1 MFNTLIES
9 SSHVREYKRRGSF
22 LLFTTFVYMVLVA
35 VFGVVG
41 IYAYDA
47 KLEKQSLEFV
57 TLMSLPMTV
66 DANQARAVDQHS
78 RPQSTSDKS
87 DAVPE
92 RETPMVDV
100 DRPEVAPEGVST
112 APNKNLP
119 RPSTGPL
126 GWGHPS
132 TIVND
137 GGGGM
142 PPGPSGYV
150 VQGGREVKLPDN
162 PPPPE
167 PPREPKVV
175 SRGVITGNAISLPKP
190 VYSEIA
196 KRMRVEGVVR
206 VQVLVDLDGRVV
218 SASVL
223 NGSPYLRVEAQKA
236 AMQARFSPTLL
247 NDQPV
252 KVSGI
257 IIYNFQLG
265 P

>member
-22 LLFTTFVYMVLVA
+22 LLFTTVVYMVLVG

-57 TLMSLPMTV
+57 TMMSLPV
-66 DANQARAVDQHS
+66 AADPNDARPVNEPARSRNTNEKSGAV
-78 RPQSTSDKS
+78 PQSDSS
-87 DAVPE
+87 
-92 RETPMVDV
+92 MVDV
-100 DRPEVAPEGVST
+100 DRPEVVPEGVST

-132 TIVND
+132 IIVSD

-142 PPGPSGYV
+142 PPGPGGYV
-150 VQGGREVKLPDN
+150 VQGGRGVKLPDN

-190 VYSEIA
+190 IYSEMA

-223 NGSPYLRVEAQKA
+223 NGSPYLRTEAQKA
-236 AMQARFSPTLL
+236 ALQARFSPTLL